1 MLVPRWLL
9 VYAVLFWEQEW
20 KAWEENHKRGQPLR
34 LTPVIPLVLY
44 TGQQPWNTSRCLAD
58 LFEVPPELQ
67 PWLPDWHMPLW
78 DLPEHPVEKL
88 LESSEPWWQALAV
101 ARAEKEAPEEI
112 ERVLGLVLRGLE
124 PLGLTENVYWHQ
136 LVRLVLGWSLYRR
149 PRREH
154 AQLVAAARDSQ
165 SNVKLQQEIEKMN
178 ETLEKTW
185 EEELTE
191 KLELRVASAV
201 ARGVLIAYR
210 QILLKQLEDRFGTLA
225 KDDHLRVA
233 SADLEHLKAAVDQLP
248 KIASLQE
255 LNL

>member
-1 MLVPRWLL
+1 
-9 VYAVLFWEQEW
+9 
-20 KAWEENHKRGQPLR
+20 
-34 LTPVIPLVLY
+34 
-44 TGQQPWNTSRCLAD
+44 
-58 LFEVPPELQ
+58 
-67 PWLPDWHMPLW
+67 
-78 DLPEHPVEKL
+78 
-88 LESSEPWWQALAV
+88 
-101 ARAEKEAPEEI
+101 
-112 ERVLGLVLRGLE
+112 
-124 PLGLTENVYWHQ
+124 
-136 LVRLVLGWSLYRR
+136 
-149 PRREH
+149 
-154 AQLVAAARDSQ
+154 
-165 SNVKLQQEIEKMN
+165 MN